1 MITGEWV
8 INVTLPFSLVCARV
22 RAPCICEGRSEE
34 KLRRAAAKKSQ
45 KREIFAL
52 ESSLCAQYHG
62 WYKNI
67 LVYLLLTHF
76 NLKPHQG
83 SLDIFRFKED
93 AVTNVAHEVV
103 SRGSNDRVSNLTIE
117 SLPAVQK
124 NRLMDVTV

>member
-1 MITGEWV
+1 MCTI
-8 INVTLPFSLVCARV
+8 
-22 RAPCICEGRSEE
+22 
-34 KLRRAAAKKSQ
+34 Q
-45 KREIFAL
+45 K
-52 ESSLCAQYHG
+52 YT
-62 WYKNI
+62 
-67 LVYLLLTHF
+67 VYLLLTNF